1 VTWCI
6 WAGDVRKRERVV
18 ESSVQGLGEFEF
30 DYWKCSEER
39 RLSVSLELGGD
50 VAERGV
56 WRGSKNG
63 VGKWRMKNLME
74 EKTRKAK

>member
-6 WAGDVRKRERVV
+6 WAGEVRKWERVV
-18 ESSVQGLGEFEF
+18 ESSVQGLGEFVF

-39 RLSVSLELGGD
+39 RLSVSLESGD
-50 VAERGV
+50 AAERGF
-56 WRGSKNG
+56 WRGGRNG

>member
-1 VTWCI
+1 MTWCI
-6 WAGDVRKRERVV
+6 WAGEVRKWERVV

-39 RLSVSLELGGD
+39 RLSVSLELGD
-50 VAERGV
+50 VAERGF
-56 WRGSKNG
+56 WRGSRNG